1 MELKK
6 PNHLTTS
13 AEINVVNSSERKNSQ
28 DRGIYNILFPPA
40 EEEPDASI
48 EDKYANNVSQ
58 KMLFGNVSTLDWLKT
73 WRSTETS

>member
-28 DRGIYNILFPPA
+28 DQGIYNILLPPA

-48 EDKYANNVSQ
+48 EDKFANNVSQ

-73 WRSTETS
+73 WRSTQTS

>member
-6 PNHLTTS
+6 PNHLPTS

-28 DRGIYNILFPPA
+28 DQGMYNILFPPE
-40 EEEPDASI
+40 EEEPDTSI

-58 KMLFGNVSTLDWLKT
+58 KVLFGNVSTLDWLKT
-73 WRSTETS
+73 WRSTQTS

>member
-6 PNHLTTS
+6 PNHLPTS
-13 AEINVVNSSERKNSQ
+13 AEINVVNSSERKSSQ
-28 DRGIYNILFPPA
+28 DQGIYNILFPPV

-48 EDKYANNVSQ
+48 EDKYANKVSQ

>member
-6 PNHLTTS
+6 PNHLPTL
-13 AEINVVNSSERKNSQ
+13 AEINVDNSSERKNSQ
-28 DRGIYNILFPPA
+28 DQGMYNILFPPE
-40 EEEPDASI
+40 EEEPDTSI

-73 WRSTETS
+73 WRSTQTS

>member
-6 PNHLTTS
+6 PNHLPTS

-28 DRGIYNILFPPA
+28 DQGIYNILLPPA

-48 EDKYANNVSQ
+48 EDKFVNNVSQ
-58 KMLFGNVSTLDWLKT
+58 KMLFGNVSTLEWLKT
-73 WRSTETS
+73 WRSTQTS

>member
-6 PNHLTTS
+6 PNHLPTS

-28 DRGIYNILFPPA
+28 DQGMYNILFPPE
-40 EEEPDASI
+40 EEEPDTSI

-58 KMLFGNVSTLDWLKT
+58 KMLFGNVSPLDWLKT
-73 WRSTETS
+73 WRSTQTS

>member
-6 PNHLTTS
+6 PNHLPTL

-28 DRGIYNILFPPA
+28 DQGIYNILFPPA

-48 EDKYANNVSQ
+48 ENKYANNVSQ
-58 KMLFGNVSTLDWLKT
+58 KVLFGNVSTLDWLKT
-73 WRSTETS
+73 RRSTEKS

>member
-6 PNHLTTS
+6 PNHLPNS
-13 AEINVVNSSERKNSQ
+13 PEINVVNSSERKNSQ
-28 DRGIYNILFPPA
+28 DQGIYNILFPSP

-73 WRSTETS
+73 WRSTQTS

>member
-6 PNHLTTS
+6 PNHLPTS
-13 AEINVVNSSERKNSQ
+13 AEINVVNSSERNNSQ
-28 DRGIYNILFPPA
+28 DQGIYNILYPPA
-40 EEEPDASI
+40 EEEPDATI
-48 EDKYANNVSQ
+48 EDRYANNVSQ

>member
-6 PNHLTTS
+6 PNQFPTS

-28 DRGIYNILFPPA
+28 DQGIYNILFPPA
-40 EEEPDASI
+40 EEDPDASI
-48 EDKYANNVSQ
+48 EDKYADDVSQ

>member
-6 PNHLTTS
+6 PNHLPTL

-28 DRGIYNILFPPA
+28 DQGMYNILFPPE
-40 EEEPDASI
+40 EEEPDTSI

-58 KMLFGNVSTLDWLKT
+58 KVLFGNVSTLDWLKT
-73 WRSTETS
+73 WRSTQTS

>member
-6 PNHLTTS
+6 PNHLPTS

-28 DRGIYNILFPPA
+28 DQGIYNILLPPA

-48 EDKYANNVSQ
+48 EDKFANNVSQ

-73 WRSTETS
+73 WRSTQTS

>member
-6 PNHLTTS
+6 PNHLPTS
-13 AEINVVNSSERKNSQ
+13 AEINTVNSSERKNSQ
-28 DRGIYNILFPPA
+28 DQGIYNILFPPA

-48 EDKYANNVSQ
+48 EDKYANNGTQ

-73 WRSTETS
+73 WRSIQKS